1 MNPNC
6 NAIVPNGGRA
16 TAEARG
22 DSNPAT
28 GPGQKR
34 LEAAE
39 RVLRGERLRWLLGK
53 KKELVQTGNVFGKT
67 MTDVRYER
75 MLSEVS
81 HTELERE
88 LVLME
93 LEAGPRGVPEV
104 AAATGLAGPVVF
116 RHIVMLM
123 KARRVESKGERDG
136 IELWG
141 PVETGAKK

>member
-1 MNPNC
+1 MAEVGGDKNP
-6 NAIVPNGGRA
+6 GR
-16 TAEARG
+16 
-22 DSNPAT
+22 

-53 KKELVQTGNVFGKT
+53 KRELVQTGNVFGKT
-67 MTDVRYER
+67 MTDIRYER

-93 LEAGPRGVPEV
+93 LEDGPRGVPEV
-104 AAATGLAGPVVF
+104 AAATGLPGPVVF

-123 KARRVESKGERDG
+123 KARRVEARGEKDG
-136 IELWG
+136 IEQFG
-141 PVETGAKK
+141 AADTGVRK

>member
-1 MNPNC
+1 M
-6 NAIVPNGGRA
+6 A
-16 TAEARG
+16 
-22 DSNPAT
+22 DAT
-28 GPGQKR
+28 GENHPGGGMGQKR

-93 LEAGPRGVPEV
+93 LEAGPKGVPEL
-104 AAATGLAGPVVF
+104 AAATGLPGPHVF

>member
-1 MNPNC
+1 MDKEP
-6 NAIVPNGGRA
+6 GG
-16 TAEARG
+16 
-22 DSNPAT
+22 
-28 GPGQKR
+28 GPGEKR

-39 RVLRGERLRWLLGK
+39 RVLRGDRVRWLLGK
-53 KKELVQTGNVFGKT
+53 KHELVVSGNVFGKT
-67 MTDVRYER
+67 MTDARFEH

-93 LEAGPRGVPEV
+93 LEERPRGVPEV
-104 AAATGLAGPVVF
+104 AAATGLPGPTVF

-136 IELWG
+136 IELFG
-141 PVETGAKK
+141 PVETGAKR